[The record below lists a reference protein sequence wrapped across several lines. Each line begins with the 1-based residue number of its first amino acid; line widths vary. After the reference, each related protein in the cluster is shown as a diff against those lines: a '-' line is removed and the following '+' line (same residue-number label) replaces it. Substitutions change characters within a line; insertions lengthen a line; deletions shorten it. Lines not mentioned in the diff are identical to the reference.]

1 MKFLGFT
8 LLMFCCHCC
17 QAQSLNYSNAELKLE
32 LKLAESAM
40 SLGSILEIKSNW
52 SSGVAAA
59 VPLPP
64 STQLPQPQWK
74 GLQFQDREVL
84 AESQESI
91 LILEHWVIV
100 DDDKFSLLPQSLSW
114 SGNRES
120 LSIDGR
126 DFSVRQNEEK
136 DLRQPLAY
144 PEGELYSS
152 VPMVLGFTLSLLALT
167 FWLNRRRRR

>member
-1 MKFLGFT
+1 MKFLGFA

-17 QAQSLNYSNAELKLE
+17 QAQSLNYSNVDLNLE
-32 LKLAESAM
+32 LKLVESAM
-40 SLGSILEIKSNW
+40 SLGSILEITSSW
-52 SSGVAAA
+52 SSGAATA

-64 STQLPQPQWK
+64 STQLPQLQWK

-84 AESQESI
+84 AESQKSI
-91 LILEHWVIV
+91 LTREHWVIV

-126 DFSVRQNEEK
+126 DFSVRQHREK
-136 DLRQPLAY
+136 DLRKPLAY

-152 VPMVLGFTLSLLALT
+152 VPMVLGFSLSLLALI
-167 FWLNRRRRR
+167 FWLNSRRRR